1 MTDDELR
8 EDIIREGAEL
18 RADLMALLQNLNDS
32 KFGFLRGSKNIK
44 TLESSFHTIYGKFLL
59 YDGRIFEFLSDTP
72 IARGLEPWKMELR
85 TMSWDKLYAQREVIL
100 SLVNNVDSGLSRARS
115 ELLNKQ
121 AILIAVIALFVST
134 GLGIISLYIAATA
147 GEPIILSPV

>member
-8 EDIIREGAEL
+8 EDIVREGAQL
-18 RADLMALLQNLNDS
+18 RADLMALLQNLSDS

-44 TLESSFHTIYGKFLL
+44 TLEFSFHTIYGKFLL
-59 YDGRIFEFLSDTP
+59 HDGRIFEFLSDTP

-85 TMSWDKLYAQREVIL
+85 RMSWDKLYAQREVIL